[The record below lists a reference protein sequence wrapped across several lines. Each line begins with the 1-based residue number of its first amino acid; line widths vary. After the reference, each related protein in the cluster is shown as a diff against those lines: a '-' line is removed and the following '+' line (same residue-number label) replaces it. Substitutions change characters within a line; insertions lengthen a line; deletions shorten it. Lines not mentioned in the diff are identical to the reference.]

1 MMLQGKTIL
10 VTGASSGIGAEAM
23 RLFAAEGATVI
34 GTARRQDA
42 GEKVVQDII
51 ADGGKADFIAADL
64 SDETDIEEL
73 FSTLRTKY
81 SSLHGALNNASME
94 QAESPLHTTGIKAFD
109 DIMNLN
115 VRSVWLCMRHELQIM
130 LEQGQ
135 GSIVNVGS
143 IAGVRG
149 FPGLS
154 VYTAS
159 KHAVIGMTKSAAL
172 DVASHGIRVNCTN
185 PGTTRTAMFDRQ
197 MATRPGGEDI
207 TVSRIPMGRVSHP
220 AEQAQAALWL
230 LSDRSSFVTGQVL
243 SVDGGGT
250 IC

>member
-1 MMLQGKTIL
+1 MLQGKTIL
-10 VTGASSGIGAEAM
+10 ITGASSGIGAEAM

-34 GTARRQDA
+34 GTARRQSA
-42 GEKVVQDII
+42 GEKIVKNII
-51 ADGGKADFIAADL
+51 ANGGKADFISADL
-64 SDETDIEEL
+64 RDETEIGTL
-73 FSTLRTKY
+73 FATLRAKY
-81 SSLHGALNNASME
+81 SCLHGAFNNASIE
-94 QAESPLHTTGIKAFD
+94 QAESPLHTTEINAFD

-130 LEQGQ
+130 IEQGE

-172 DVASHGIRVNCTN
+172 DVASHGIRVNCIN
-185 PGTTRTAMFDRQ
+185 PGTTRTEMFDRQ
-197 MATRPGGEDI
+197 MATRPGGEEI
-207 TVSRIPMGRVSHP
+207 TKSKIPMGRVSHP
-220 AEQAQAALWL
+220 SEQAQAALWL

-250 IC
+250 IR

>member
-1 MMLQGKTIL
+1 MLQGKTIL
-10 VTGASSGIGAEAM
+10 VTGASSGIGAHAM
-23 RLFAAEGATVI
+23 RLFASEGATVI
-34 GTARRQDA
+34 GTARRHKEGAQVA
-42 GEKVVQDII
+42 REIQ
-51 ADGGKADFIAADL
+51 ASGGTAEFIQADL
-64 SDETDIEEL
+64 SKESDIDQL
-73 FSTLRTKY
+73 FAQLAANHDR
-81 SSLHGALNNASME
+81 LHGALNNASTE
-94 QAESPLHTTGIKAFD
+94 QPECPLYDTETDVYDRIM
-109 DIMNLN
+109 DIN
-115 VRSVWLCMRHELQIM
+115 VRSVWLCMRHELKIM
-130 LEQGQ
+130 IKQGE

-185 PGTTRTAMFDRQ
+185 PGTTRTEMFDRQ
-197 MATRPGGEDI
+197 MKTRPGGEGM
-207 TVSRIPMGRVSHP
+207 TKARIPMGRVSHP
-220 AEQAQAALWL
+220 TEQAQAALWL

-250 IC
+250 IR